1 MYLKKLSLF
10 GFKSFA
16 SRVDLEFTPGLTGIV
31 GPNGVGKSNI
41 ADAFRWA
48 LGEQSPRILRGSR
61 MQDVIF
67 AGTES
72 RKGLGYAEVTLVF
85 DNSDDFLNLGF
96 AEVTVTRRLFRSG
109 ESEYILNGV
118 PCRLRDIVDLF
129 SGTGLGKESYSV
141 VEQGKID
148 IILSARSQDRRAIFD
163 EASGITRYRDRKREA
178 ERKLVEVRADQLRVG
193 DLVAE
198 LGRQLPVLRIQAEE
212 AGRWQQLTERLTRLE
227 IDLLCHDLNRLSL
240 RRADLAAR
248 IEELEMREHEYAA
261 RSAECEAALEVAK
274 TRTMQAESAVETL
287 HVSAGQAA
295 AASERESGRLKL
307 VQERKRT
314 LLERSRQVGEMSEA
328 GETKRAKLADE
339 CDRLASQVDAA
350 GCEGRDIMQQAD
362 ESRSR
367 LAKAAQARAAA
378 EAEIEAAKSDLFD
391 ALALEA
397 DLRSRI
403 GAIESSRRSNEARLA
418 RLAEQAQEKAAVYD
432 SARREADGLLFEL
445 KRVRAELEDAQKRME
460 DARLSFVRAQRGAEA
475 ALERASEAEA
485 RVSSAAAAHSS
496 IDALQRQYEG
506 YGRAVRALLA
516 GDNWRAAGLLGT
528 VADLIRV
535 PREYET
541 AIEAALGSQVQN
553 IVTST
558 SEAAE
563 SAVEFLKR
571 NRAGRATFLPLDILR
586 PSPISSEQL
595 PKAEVGII
603 GLASDIVE
611 YSLPHRKAVQY
622 LLGRVL
628 VVRDLECGVRLSR
641 SGLRLRMVTLDGD
654 IISAGGAITGGEA
667 PDRRGGLL
675 ARSRRLEE
683 LAAELENARAESE
696 RLHATKVEAAAEAS
710 SLQLELEECEKRR
723 ARAELA
729 LGSLEQKSQL
739 LEAEIMRLIEELE
752 TLELEEE
759 IVKRDISSLA
769 TEAQSITEQSQGS
782 GARRKELEESLAA
795 LNVSM
800 ARLREDEA
808 NEAERY
814 SVLAQEAAAYRERS
828 LGLKTALAKAKDQ
841 LASHDEELAELGEE
855 KNRLETELAA
865 ASAQIEAIQ
874 EAAVAFAREYS
885 EAQRLLD
892 EGRDERARAAADV
905 NEAELAARAA
915 RKSHQEVAQKLSTAR
930 IEEARLAAEHEAC
943 AERLA
948 STHSIDEEDGLS
960 RDVTV
965 SSRAGAQAEIA
976 RLRTE
981 IAEMGPVNHTA
992 VEEGRKLA
1000 ERHEFLESQFR
1011 DLEAAQASL
1020 DEVVLEC
1027 ERTCEKKF
1035 LETFEAVREEFASIF
1050 SSVFGGGTADLVLDD
1065 AENPLECGIDIICQ
1079 PPGKKLSSLLLMSR
1093 GERSLVAIAL
1103 LFAIMRVNPSPV
1115 CLLDEIDSALD
1126 EANLIRFAQL
1136 LRATS
1141 QEVQLVVV
1149 THRKRTM
1156 ECADTLFGVTMEES
1170 GVSKVFSI
1178 RTDQQV
1184 S

>member
-1 MYLKKLSLF
+1 LYLKKLSLF

-16 SRVDLEFTPGLTGIV
+16 SRVDLDFTPGLTGVV

-67 AGTES
+67 AGSES

-85 DNSDDFLNLGF
+85 DNSDGFLNLGF
-96 AEVTVTRRLFRSG
+96 DEVTVTRRLFRSG

-118 PCRLRDIVDLF
+118 PCRLKDIVDLF

-141 VEQGKID
+141 VEQGKVD
-148 IILSARSQDRRAIFD
+148 VILSARPQDRRAIFD
-163 EASGITRYRDRKREA
+163 EASGITRYRARKREA

-198 LGRQLPVLRIQAEE
+198 LGRQLPVLRTQAEE
-212 AGRWQQLTERLTRLE
+212 AERWHQLSERLTCLE
-227 IDLLCHDLNRLSL
+227 IDLLCHDLIRLSQ
-240 RRADLAAR
+240 RRTDVAAR
-248 IEELEMREHEYAA
+248 IEELERREHQCAA
-261 RSAECEAALEVAK
+261 KSAECEAALELAK
-274 TRTMQAESAVETL
+274 TRTMQAESAVEVL

-314 LLERSRQVGEMSEA
+314 LSERSRQVAEMSEA
-328 GETKRAKLADE
+328 GERKRARLGDE
-339 CDRLASQVDAA
+339 CDRLASQVDVAA
-350 GCEGRDIMQQAD
+350 FEGRDIMQQAD

-403 GAIESSRRSNEARLA
+403 GAIESSTRSGEARLA
-418 RLAEQAQEKAAVYD
+418 RLAEQAHEKAAVRD
-432 SARREADGLLFEL
+432 NARREADALLS
-445 KRVRAELEDAQKRME
+445 ELEQLRTELAYAEKKTE
-460 DARLSFVRAQRGAEA
+460 DARISFARAQRGAEA
-475 ALERASEAEA
+475 AAERASEAEA

-516 GDNWRAAGLLGT
+516 GDNWRATGLLGT

-541 AIEAALGSQVQN
+541 AVEAALGSQVQN
-553 IVTST
+553 IVAST
-558 SEAAE
+558 AEAAE
-563 SAVEFLKR
+563 RAVEFLKR

-586 PSPISSEQL
+586 PSPIPTERL
-595 PKAEVGII
+595 PKGEAGVI
-603 GLASDIVE
+603 GLASDLVE
-611 YSLPHRKAVQY
+611 CAPRHQKAIQY

-628 VVRDLECGVRLSR
+628 VVKDLECGVRLSR
-641 SGLRLRMVTLDGD
+641 KGLRLRMVTLEGD
-654 IISAGGAITGGEA
+654 IVSAGGAITGGEA

-683 LAAELENARAESE
+683 LASELESARAESE
-696 RLHATKVEAAAEAS
+696 RLYGAKVEAMAEAS
-710 SLQLELEECEKRR
+710 RLQLELEECERKR
-723 ARAELA
+723 AQAELA
-729 LGSLEQKSQL
+729 LGSLDQKSKL
-739 LEAEIMRLIEELE
+739 SEAEIQRLADELE
-752 TLELEEE
+752 TLEFEAE
-759 IVKRDISSLA
+759 IVKRDISALA
-769 TEAQSITEQSQGS
+769 AEAQSMTEQLRDS
-782 GARRKELEESLAA
+782 GARREELEKSLSA
-795 LNVSM
+795 LNMSV
-800 ARLREDEA
+800 AGLREEEA
-808 NEAERY
+808 REAERH
-814 SVLAQEAAAYRERS
+814 SELAQEAAAYRERLS
-828 LGLKTALAKAKDQ
+828 GLKTALARAREQ
-841 LASHDEELAELGEE
+841 LGSHDEELAQLREE
-855 KNRLETELAA
+855 KDRLDKELAA

-874 EAAVAFAREYS
+874 EAAAAFAREYS

-892 EGRDERARAAADV
+892 EGRDERARAAAEV

-915 RKSHQEVAQKLSTAR
+915 RKSYQDAAPKLNAAR
-930 IEEARLAAEHEAC
+930 IEEARLAAEYEVC
-943 AERLA
+943 AERLV
-948 STHSIDEEDGLS
+948 STYSIDEEDGLL
-960 RDVTV
+960 RNITI
-965 SSRAGAQAEIA
+965 SSRAGAQTEIA

-981 IAEMGPVNHTA
+981 IAEIGPVNHTA

-1000 ERHEFLESQFR
+1000 ERHEFLKSQLR

-1035 LETFEAVREEFASIF
+1035 LETFEAVREEFSKIF

-1065 AENPLECGIDIICQ
+1065 DDDPLECGIDIICQ

-1093 GERSLVAIAL
+1093 GERSLIAIAL

-1141 QEVQLVVV
+1141 QDVQLIVV